1 MLAGHAHGELPIR
14 VIDTWRARIVWP
26 VMVFAASHIL
36 TMRTPIGRGILL
48 FVRMGGGPLLRIRS
62 SDLAAA
68 GVERHDARVVG
79 VTDGKPTLA
88 DGTVLDVATVVWSTG
103 FRPDYRW
110 VKVPGFVG
118 DDGWPMGTRGVVTST
133 PGPVLPGC
141 PVHPTGSPRC
151 WWRVPGGMPA
161 TWSTG
166 SRKRPPAARLR
177 RGGWPPRRPR
187 RARPRSTN
195 KESGHDRSSNRRAVA

>member
-1 MLAGHAHGELPIR
+1 
-14 VIDTWRARIVWP
+14 
-26 VMVFAASHIL
+26 MVFAASHIL
-36 TMRTPIGRGILL
+36 TMRTPIGRKMAP

-62 SDLAAA
+62 GDLAAA

-118 DDGWPMGTRGVVTST
+118 DDGWPMGARGVVASSPGLYFLGVPFTYGFTSMLVA
-133 PGPVLPGC
+133 GAGRDARFV
-141 PVHPTGSPRC
+141 VEDVAK
-151 WWRVPGGMPA
+151 RVRASEGAPSGAPA
-161 TWSTG
+161 
-166 SRKRPPAARLR
+166 PAPA
-177 RGGWPPRRPR
+177 P
-187 RARPRSTN
+187 
-195 KESGHDRSSNRRAVA
+195 H